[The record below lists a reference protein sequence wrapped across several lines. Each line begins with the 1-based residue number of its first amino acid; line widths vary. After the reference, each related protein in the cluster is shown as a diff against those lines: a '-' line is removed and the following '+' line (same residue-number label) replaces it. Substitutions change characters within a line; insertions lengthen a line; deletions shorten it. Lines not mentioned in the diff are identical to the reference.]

1 MLFCLV
7 MLQWHQ
13 NSLSKSMT
21 APQTCLLDTGA
32 SHSCISYE
40 CFQNAFPNGQLQ
52 EIQCIRVQN
61 ASGKSMEPRGLCEAT
76 VTLGLRTFVHT
87 FIVCKELTSSVILG
101 LDFSSQ
107 FLIGTDWTNDRR
119 MYLHQGKHKLIEGT
133 VTSVPANE
141 ACLVLKTQ
149 VTLPPRTIGIVPVK
163 ATEPKLVQSNQYYQ
177 SEPNPHFQTQYPDV
191 AAIPLLHQTA
201 GKNPDELVTC
211 LVNPSEWEVI
221 LPKNKTVQH
230 IYSIMGKVQINRSSL
245 EQNDEAVLPKAIEP
259 ANKEANT
266 GIVMPADY
274 SPHQKFELEDY
285 EIKAA
290 TKMKLQEFV

>member
-1 MLFCLV
+1 M
-7 MLQWHQ
+7 Q
-13 NSLSKSMT
+13 
-21 APQTCLLDTGA
+21 
-32 SHSCISYE
+32 
-40 CFQNAFPNGQLQ
+40 
-52 EIQCIRVQN
+52 
-61 ASGKSMEPRGLCEAT
+61 PRGLCEAT
-76 VTLGLRTFVHT
+76 VTLGPKDFAHT

-107 FLIGTDWTNDRR
+107 YLIDTDWTNDRR
-119 MYLHQGKHKLIEGT
+119 MYLHQGKHKLIKGT
-133 VTSVPANE
+133 VTSAPANE

-163 ATEPKLVQSNQYYQ
+163 ATEPKFVQFNQYYQ

-230 IYSIMGKVQINRSSL
+230 IYSIMGKV
-245 EQNDEAVLPKAIEP
+245 
-259 ANKEANT
+259 
-266 GIVMPADY
+266 
-274 SPHQKFELEDY
+274 
-285 EIKAA
+285 
-290 TKMKLQEFV
+290 